1 MNRTRTS
8 KNAKRLLVWLL
19 LLTMVFGLL
28 PMAAF
33 ADETVVE
40 PVVSEEPVQEPTEPS
55 SEPTE
60 PSKPTEAPSEP
71 SEEPTQKPENIPEPE
86 QPGDAD
92 VIIEG
97 DEEQPE
103 DEGND
108 EVILDDYWLYPQPM
122 GISELAS
129 TNGFMKIFFLDCGR
143 KYFSVDNIKK
153 LIDNASAAGFNYIQL
168 AVGND
173 GLRFLLN
180 DMSLTVNG
188 TPYTTEQVSNAIKTG
203 NANYYN
209 FPVNEL
215 TQPEMDTIIA
225 YATEKKMG
233 VIPCVNTPGHMDAIL
248 SAATALTGTNCS
260 YNGSARTIDVTNATA
275 VAFTQALLQ
284 KYISY
289 FAGKGCQFFNMGA
302 DEYANDIYTEGSM
315 GFGNLQSAGKYSYYV
330 QYVNQVAAKIKAAGM
345 TPMAFN
351 DGIYF
356 NSNTWSGTFN
366 TGILI
371 CYWSSGWSG
380 YSPMPANTLKDKGF
394 SLVNTNG
401 SYYWVLGKADAQC
414 SAEKAAGFDKTA
426 FPGGTISDPSG
437 AMFCIWCDY
446 PGADTAEN
454 VVSSTAAT
462 IAAFGKTLPNPPT
475 SGGGESGGGSTG
487 GGESGGGSTG
497 GETQEPV
504 TVNLTVGG
512 ISTDYTPTGKV
523 DNPASIKTDDETIAK
538 ATVTAG
544 KKLVTSL
551 SPGTYYISRS
561 DNDSNP
567 TLKITLEAAGNDQ
580 YYLKRD
586 DSNYIYPNAT
596 LTWNGWNY
604 SAVSEK
610 KAVTVVNASN
620 DNGGFYFYRK
630 PNFNRIAYLEI
641 NESQFG
647 ATSAATSLYLYSVD
661 SETKVSFEG
670 VSVGTT
676 YCTVGDTR
684 YKIIVDYKQEP
695 VNAFVGGTTT
705 VAGVSGELDTTGL
718 KTDVATVTLAGNV
731 LTITGVGEGT
741 TSVIVGDTKYTIT
754 VTAEDLGAVTP
765 LTLEY
770 WITND
775 RPTYNGVNTLTINA
789 ADEGVATRKGVTVN
803 EVAPVTTERTKRELD
818 RWQARLLDVEL
829 ENNSTSGTEMQ
840 TNASGDDETLNGT
853 AFTKIRYWNGEWQVY
868 TNDWQKVD
876 RTKVTVDG
884 VTREKNQLVVY
895 YMEKFNINNANGES
909 ELNVNVSDWGTK
921 GDGSGDWGYNPED
934 SRCSVSVQI
943 VYEDNSTNP
952 VDTTAEKLKSKT
964 ILYGYWNQGRGLGTM
979 LFTGQQNYEIY
990 KVTAETGTMES
1001 TESGNY
1007 VTVTSFAWANNEKTV
1022 WEGEQQPSV
1031 SICNPTTNP
1040 SYESPYDNLAW
1051 NTSNYNKNNAIL
1063 IRVYVKAKVNA
1074 ASLTAHYID
1083 MKSDAE
1089 FYAVNYNVKDGTVF
1103 DSGFGMNN
1111 GELVNNTVTNYNGIQ
1126 QKVEAD
1132 LKKMP
1137 EIGAQYRY
1145 GNFKLES
1152 VKRSEDG
1159 KDVFLYYTFVTNKTF
1174 VVDFGIPLKIAPKD
1188 FDAGLENANLTKV
1201 EAPARTTYASIST
1214 DSEYN
1219 VIYRLTKT
1227 LDSNDV
1233 FSVKYFGTNTAGAH
1247 EAGYSVD
1254 IIPATSVY
1262 YEDNDSIVKFING
1275 TGKAEEAKW
1284 SIDRDDSNIDAAN
1297 VNQALEALG
1306 KKTNVYGFDQAYENS
1321 SKFSLGSARKV
1332 TVDNSMMVDSN
1343 AEWPTASFTFKGTG
1357 FDIISL
1363 TNNKSGTIFVDVV
1376 RTSDNQKVKG
1386 YIVDNYYGYKQ
1397 ENGTWV
1403 VDPSSAD
1410 TLYQIPV
1417 IKASGL
1423 DYNEYTVT
1431 VKVVYGAAADHT
1443 GAGSYSFWFDAFRV
1457 YNPMGL
1463 ENKYIEEYVKDNEGY
1478 PQYIKL
1484 RDQLLNN
1491 SASATKMLFIDGAA
1505 NASVAD
1511 YKNFGPNNEV
1521 YLAAGQAISFTIN
1534 GESVKSIQIGAK
1546 APNGAAVLNVNGAEI
1561 KTLDTATEMY
1571 YDITEQATKGS
1582 YKFTITNRGNNILSL
1597 TNIKITFGS
1606 NATASLAELGE
1617 DDAVQAVSLVRSLY
1631 AAPVVEPVEPFKPEH
1646 FEAKWSNNVRQGGR
1660 AVLTVK
1666 TSADVEQIIINGD
1679 IVVSNYKTRTERVG
1693 YGWNAERVTYHVFT
1707 YMISAQQSAEY
1718 SIVAV
1723 NGAGL
1728 MSEAVTARLTV
1739 RPKGPIKDWFDGL
1752 FGRWF

>member
-19 LLTMVFGLL
+19 VLTMVFSLL

-55 SEPTE
+55 SEP
-60 PSKPTEAPSEP
+60 SSEP
-71 SEEPTQKPENIPEPE
+71 SAEPSQEPETSPEPE
-86 QPGDAD
+86 QPGDA
-92 VIIEG
+92 VVTIEG

-103 DEGND
+103 DE
-108 EVILDDYWLYPQPM
+108 LDTAALVDYSGYQYSIVM
-122 GISELAS
+122 V
-129 TNGFMKIFFLDCGR
+129 DCGR
-143 KYFSVDNIKK
+143 KYYSVESINAI
-153 LIDNASAAGFNYIQL
+153 IDSASAAGMHYVML

-180 DMSLTVNG
+180 DMSLTVNSK
-188 TPYTTEQVSNAIKTG
+188 TYDSKSVSDAIHAANKAYDQSKSYNPYTLGDTSNEDVEELTESDMNAIMRH
-203 NANYYN
+203 ANDKG
-209 FPVNEL
+209 V
-215 TQPEMDTIIA
+215 QIIPL
-225 YATEKKMG
+225 
-233 VIPCVNTPGHMDAIL
+233 INTPGHMDSIL
-248 SAATALTGTNCS
+248 SAATALTGINCA
-260 YNGSARTIDVTNATA
+260 YNGSVRTIDVNNATA
-275 VAFTQALLQ
+275 VGFTQALLQ
-284 KYISY
+284 KYINY
-289 FAGKGCQFFNMGA
+289 FAGKGCKFFNMGA
-302 DEYANDIYTEGSM
+302 DEYANDTGNPSFNTGMYGS
-315 GFGNLQSAGKYSYYV
+315 FITYINTVAG
-330 QYVNQVAAKIKAAGM
+330 QIKAAGM

-351 DGIYF
+351 DGIYYA
-356 NSNTWSGTFN
+356 NREGYGTID
-366 TGILI
+366 TSILV
-371 CYWSSGWSG
+371 CYWSKGWPG
-380 YSPMPANTLKDKGF
+380 YNPAEVNYLINKGF
-394 SLVNTNG
+394 KVINTNG
-401 SYYWVLGKADAQC
+401 DYYWIVGGNKCTVDN
-414 SAEKAAGFDKTA
+414 AAKFKPEVFNGCTA
-426 FPGGTISDPSG
+426 TNENAKSIAG
-437 AMFCIWCDY
+437 AMFCIWSDEPNAMQCN
-446 PGADTAEN
+446 AVSNDTAKVIE
-454 VVSSTAAT
+454 S
-462 IAAFGKTLPNPPT
+462 FGGVLPETLAGSQHYNLTETTP
-475 SGGGESGGGSTG
+475 GGGETGGGSTG

-580 YYLKRD
+580 YYLKLD

-596 LTWNGWNY
+596 RTWSGWNY
-604 SAVSEK
+604 SATTGSEK
-610 KAVTVVNASN
+610 NAVTVVNASN
-620 DNGGFYFYRK
+620 GGFNFYRK
-630 PNFNRIAYLEI
+630 YSYFGTTTAYLRI
-641 NESQFG
+641 NGSEFG
-647 ATSAATSLYLYSVD
+647 ATSAVTSLYLYSVD

-676 YCTVGDTR
+676 YCTVGDTL
-684 YKIIVDYKQEP
+684 YKIIVDYKQET
-695 VNAFVGGTTT
+695 VNAFVGGTKT
-705 VAGVSGELDTTGL
+705 VENVSGKLDTNGLDTG
-718 KTDVATVTLAGNV
+718 VATVTLAGND

-754 VTAEDLGAVTP
+754 VTAEDLSAVTP

-775 RPTYNGVNTLTINA
+775 RPTYNGANTLTINA

-876 RTKVTVDG
+876 RTMVTVDG

-1188 FDAGLENANLTKV
+1188 FDAGLGNASLTKV

-1214 DSEYN
+1214 DNEYN

-1306 KKTNVYGFDQAYENS
+1306 TKTNVYGFDQAYENS

-1332 TVDNSMMVDSN
+1332 TVDNSMRVDSN

-1357 FDIISL
+1357 FD
-1363 TNNKSGTIFVDVV
+1363 
-1376 RTSDNQKVKG
+1376 
-1386 YIVDNYYGYKQ
+1386 
-1397 ENGTWV
+1397 
-1403 VDPSSAD
+1403 
-1410 TLYQIPV
+1410 
-1417 IKASGL
+1417 
-1423 DYNEYTVT
+1423 
-1431 VKVVYGAAADHT
+1431 
-1443 GAGSYSFWFDAFRV
+1443 
-1457 YNPMGL
+1457 M
-1463 ENKYIEEYVKDNEGY
+1463 
-1478 PQYIKL
+1478 
-1484 RDQLLNN
+1484 
-1491 SASATKMLFIDGAA
+1491 
-1505 NASVAD
+1505 
-1511 YKNFGPNNEV
+1511 
-1521 YLAAGQAISFTIN
+1521 
-1534 GESVKSIQIGAK
+1534 
-1546 APNGAAVLNVNGAEI
+1546 
-1561 KTLDTATEMY
+1561 
-1571 YDITEQATKGS
+1571 EQAKSMVLRTLIL
-1582 YKFTITNRGNNILSL
+1582 YPPRTIARPTSSM
-1597 TNIKITFGS
+1597 TVPFGS
-1606 NATASLAELGE
+1606 
-1617 DDAVQAVSLVRSLY
+1617 
-1631 AAPVVEPVEPFKPEH
+1631 
-1646 FEAKWSNNVRQGGR
+1646 
-1660 AVLTVK
+1660 
-1666 TSADVEQIIINGD
+1666 EQ
-1679 IVVSNYKTRTERVG
+1679 T
-1693 YGWNAERVTYHVFT
+1693 
-1707 YMISAQQSAEY
+1707 
-1718 SIVAV
+1718 
-1723 NGAGL
+1723 
-1728 MSEAVTARLTV
+1728 
-1739 RPKGPIKDWFDGL
+1739 
-1752 FGRWF
+1752 

>member
-19 LLTMVFGLL
+19 VLTMVFSLL

-55 SEPTE
+55 SEP
-60 PSKPTEAPSEP
+60 SSEP
-71 SEEPTQKPENIPEPE
+71 SAEPSQEPETSPEPE
-86 QPGDAD
+86 QPGDA
-92 VIIEG
+92 VVTIEG

-103 DEGND
+103 DE
-108 EVILDDYWLYPQPM
+108 LDTAALVDYSGYQYSIVM
-122 GISELAS
+122 V
-129 TNGFMKIFFLDCGR
+129 DCGR
-143 KYFSVDNIKK
+143 KYYSVESINAI
-153 LIDNASAAGFNYIQL
+153 IDSASAAGMHYVML

-180 DMSLTVNG
+180 DMSLTVNSK
-188 TPYTTEQVSNAIKTG
+188 TYDSKSVSDAIHAANKAYDQSKSYNPYTLGDTSNEDVEELTESDMNAIMRH
-203 NANYYN
+203 ANDKG
-209 FPVNEL
+209 V
-215 TQPEMDTIIA
+215 QIIPL
-225 YATEKKMG
+225 
-233 VIPCVNTPGHMDAIL
+233 INTPGHMDSIL
-248 SAATALTGTNCS
+248 SAATALTGINCA
-260 YNGSARTIDVTNATA
+260 YNGSVRTIDVNNATA
-275 VAFTQALLQ
+275 VGFTQALLQ
-284 KYISY
+284 KYINY
-289 FAGKGCQFFNMGA
+289 FAGKGCKFFNMGA
-302 DEYANDIYTEGSM
+302 DEYANDTGNPSFNTGMYGS
-315 GFGNLQSAGKYSYYV
+315 FITYINTVAG
-330 QYVNQVAAKIKAAGM
+330 QIKAAGM

-351 DGIYF
+351 DGIYYA
-356 NSNTWSGTFN
+356 NREGYGTID
-366 TGILI
+366 TSILV
-371 CYWSSGWSG
+371 CYWSKGWPG
-380 YSPMPANTLKDKGF
+380 YNPAEVNYLINKGF
-394 SLVNTNG
+394 KVINTNG
-401 SYYWVLGKADAQC
+401 DYYWIVGGNKCTVDN
-414 SAEKAAGFDKTA
+414 AAKFKPEVFNGCTA
-426 FPGGTISDPSG
+426 TNENAKSIAG
-437 AMFCIWCDY
+437 AMFCIWSDEPNAMQCN
-446 PGADTAEN
+446 AVSNDTAKVIE
-454 VVSSTAAT
+454 S
-462 IAAFGKTLPNPPT
+462 FGGVLPETLAGSQHYNLTETTP
-475 SGGGESGGGSTG
+475 GGGETGGGSTG

-580 YYLKRD
+580 YYLKLD

-596 LTWNGWNY
+596 RTWSGWNY
-604 SAVSEK
+604 SATTGSEK
-610 KAVTVVNASN
+610 NAVTVVNASN
-620 DNGGFYFYRK
+620 GGFNFYRK
-630 PNFNRIAYLEI
+630 YSYFGTTTAYLRI
-641 NESQFG
+641 NGSEFG
-647 ATSAATSLYLYSVD
+647 ATSAVTSLYLYSVD

-676 YCTVGDTR
+676 YCTVGDTL
-684 YKIIVDYKQEP
+684 YKIIVDYKQET
-695 VNAFVGGTTT
+695 VNAFVGGTKT
-705 VAGVSGELDTTGL
+705 VENVSGKLDTNGLDTG
-718 KTDVATVTLAGNV
+718 VATVTLAGND

-754 VTAEDLGAVTP
+754 VTAEDLSAVTP

-775 RPTYNGVNTLTINA
+775 RPTYNGANTLTINA

-876 RTKVTVDG
+876 RTMVTVDG

-1188 FDAGLENANLTKV
+1188 FDAGLGNASLTKV

-1214 DSEYN
+1214 DNEYN

-1306 KKTNVYGFDQAYENS
+1306 TKTNVYGFDRAYENS
-1321 SKFSLGSARKV
+1321 SKFSLGGARKV

-1363 TNNKSGTIFVDVV
+1363 TNNQSGTIFVDVV

-1491 SASATKMLFIDGAA
+1491 SASATKMLFIDGAEK
-1505 NASVAD
+1505 ASVAD

-1521 YLAAGQAISFTIN
+1521 YLADGQAISFTIN

-1546 APNGAAVLNVNGAEI
+1546 APNGAAVLNVNGTVI

-1582 YKFTITNRGNNILSL
+1582 YKFTITNNGNNILSL

-1617 DDAVQAVSLVRSLY
+1617 DDAVQAVAMVRALY

-1666 TSADVEQIIINGD
+1666 TSADVEEIIINGD

-1693 YGWNAERVTYHVFT
+1693 YGRNAERVTYHVFT

-1718 SIVAV
+1718 SVVAV

-1739 RPKGPIKDWFDGL
+1739 RPKSPIKDWFDGL

>member
-8 KNAKRLLVWLL
+8 KNAKRLLVWL

-40 PVVSEEPVQEPTEPS
+40 PVVSEEPVQETEPS
-55 SEPTE
+55 SEPSAE
-60 PSKPTEAPSEP
+60 PSQEP
-71 SEEPTQKPENIPEPE
+71 ETIPEPE

-97 DEEQPE
+97 DEELEEAALTNNDVADVTLE
-103 DEGND
+103 DK
-108 EVILDDYWLYPQPM
+108 WLNPSSSGSYN
-122 GISELAS
+122 G
-129 TNGFMKIFFLDCGR
+129 GFMKIFFLDCGR
-143 KYFSVDNIKK
+143 KYFSVENIKK

-248 SAATALTGTNCS
+248 SAASSLTGTDCTFNS
-260 YNGSARTIDVTNATA
+260 SKTTIDVTNATA
-275 VAFTQALLQ
+275 VEFTQALLQ

-315 GFGNLQSAGKYSYYV
+315 GFGELTRLGQYKYYI
-330 QYVNQVAAKIKAAGM
+330 QYVNQVAAKVREAGM
-345 TPMAFN
+345 YPMMFN
-351 DGIYF
+351 DGVYF
-356 NSNTWSGTFN
+356 NGDTLSGTFN
-366 TGILI
+366 KSII
-371 CYWSSGWSG
+371 VCYWSSGWGG
-380 YSPMPANTLKDKGF
+380 YSSMKPTDLVKNGYKV
-394 SLVNTNG
+394 VNTHG
-401 SYYWVLGKADAQC
+401 DYYWVLGKGQC
-414 SAEKAAGFDKTA
+414 TAEKASQFKIREFMADTLNE
-426 FPGGTISDPSG
+426 DPSG

-475 SGGGESGGGSTG
+475 TG
-487 GGESGGGSTG
+487 GGTTEPEKPDPANKTINLKVGDTATETVDGSYADVTTDDSDIAKVDPKVSDKPGTGTYTKVSKGEGTFFVSKNSAVTAEPPVTLTFEDAGNGMYYIKNGNEYVYPKWTYDWGSKYSVGLGKKEVDVNTSGKDGGYTISCSYTGSLTGSTYTAYLSYDNNG
-497 GETQEPV
+497 
-504 TVNLTVGG
+504 NLTAQ
-512 ISTDYTPTGKV
+512 S
-523 DNPASIKTDDETIAK
+523 SHAK
-538 ATVTAG
+538 
-544 KKLVTSL
+544 
-551 SPGTYYISRS
+551 
-561 DNDSNP
+561 
-567 TLKITLEAAGNDQ
+567 
-580 YYLKRD
+580 
-586 DSNYIYPNAT
+586 
-596 LTWNGWNY
+596 
-604 SAVSEK
+604 
-610 KAVTVVNASN
+610 
-620 DNGGFYFYRK
+620 
-630 PNFNRIAYLEI
+630 
-641 NESQFG
+641 
-647 ATSAATSLYLYSVD
+647 LYLY
-661 SETKVSFEG
+661 TKTDLEKQTTLTFTG
-670 VSVGTT
+670 VAPGTT
-676 YCTVGDTR
+676 YCTVGDTK
-684 YKIIVDYKQEP
+684 YKIVVDYKQE
-695 VNAFVGGTTT
+695 NISAYVGGTKT
-705 VAGVSGELDTTGL
+705 VENVSGKLDTNGLDTG
-718 KTDVATVTLAGNV
+718 VATVTLAGNV
-731 LTITGVGEGT
+731 LTITGVSEGN

-754 VTAEDLGAVTP
+754 VTAEDLSAVTP

-876 RTKVTVDG
+876 RTMVTVDG

-934 SRCSVSVQI
+934 SHCSVSVQI

-1214 DSEYN
+1214 DNEYN

-1284 SIDRDDSNIDAAN
+1284 SIDRDNSNIDAAN

-1332 TVDNSMMVDSN
+1332 TVDNSMRVDSN

-1363 TNNKSGTIFVDVV
+1363 TNNQSGTIFVDVV

-1403 VDPSSAD
+1403 VDPNSAD

-1443 GAGSYSFWFDAFRV
+1443 GKGSYSFWFDAFRV

-1491 SASATKMLFIDGAA
+1491 SASATKMLFIDGAE

-1582 YKFTITNRGNNILSL
+1582 YKFTITNTGNNILSL
-1597 TNIKITFGS
+1597 TNIKITFDS
-1606 NATASLAELGE
+1606 NATASLAELGG

-1666 TSADVEQIIINGD
+1666 TSADVEEIIINGD

-1718 SIVAV
+1718 SVVAV
-1723 NGAGL
+1723 NEAGL
-1728 MSEAVTARLTV
+1728 MSEAVAARLTV

>member
-8 KNAKRLLVWLL
+8 KNAKRLLVWL

-40 PVVSEEPVQEPTEPS
+40 PVVSEEPVQETEPS
-55 SEPTE
+55 SEPSAE
-60 PSKPTEAPSEP
+60 PSQEP
-71 SEEPTQKPENIPEPE
+71 ETIPEPE

-97 DEEQPE
+97 DEELEEAALTNNDVADVTLE
-103 DEGND
+103 DK
-108 EVILDDYWLYPQPM
+108 WLNPSSSGSYN
-122 GISELAS
+122 G
-129 TNGFMKIFFLDCGR
+129 GFMKIFFLDCGR
-143 KYFSVDNIKK
+143 KYFSVENIKK

-248 SAATALTGTNCS
+248 SAASSLTGTDCTFNS
-260 YNGSARTIDVTNATA
+260 SKTTIDVTNATA
-275 VAFTQALLQ
+275 VEFTQALLQ

-315 GFGNLQSAGKYSYYV
+315 GFGELTRLGQYKYYI
-330 QYVNQVAAKIKAAGM
+330 QYVNQVAAKVREAGM
-345 TPMAFN
+345 YPMMFN
-351 DGIYF
+351 DGVYF
-356 NSNTWSGTFN
+356 NGDTLSGTFN
-366 TGILI
+366 KSII
-371 CYWSSGWSG
+371 VCYWSSGWGG
-380 YSPMPANTLKDKGF
+380 YSSMKPTDLVKNGYKV
-394 SLVNTNG
+394 VNTHG
-401 SYYWVLGKADAQC
+401 DYYWVLGKGQC
-414 SAEKAAGFDKTA
+414 TAEKASQFKIREFMADTLNE
-426 FPGGTISDPSG
+426 DPSG

-475 SGGGESGGGSTG
+475 TG
-487 GGESGGGSTG
+487 GGTTEPEKPDPANKTINLKVGDTATETVDGSYADVTTDDSDIAKVDPKVSDKPGTGTYTKVSKGEGTFFVSKNSAVTAEPPVTLTFEDAGNGMYYIKNGNEYVYPKWTYDWGSKYSVGLGKKEVDVNTSGKDGGYTISCSYTGSLTGSTYTAYLSYDNNG
-497 GETQEPV
+497 
-504 TVNLTVGG
+504 NLTAQ
-512 ISTDYTPTGKV
+512 S
-523 DNPASIKTDDETIAK
+523 SHAK
-538 ATVTAG
+538 
-544 KKLVTSL
+544 
-551 SPGTYYISRS
+551 
-561 DNDSNP
+561 
-567 TLKITLEAAGNDQ
+567 
-580 YYLKRD
+580 
-586 DSNYIYPNAT
+586 
-596 LTWNGWNY
+596 
-604 SAVSEK
+604 
-610 KAVTVVNASN
+610 
-620 DNGGFYFYRK
+620 
-630 PNFNRIAYLEI
+630 
-641 NESQFG
+641 
-647 ATSAATSLYLYSVD
+647 LYLY
-661 SETKVSFEG
+661 TKTDLEKQTTLTFTG
-670 VSVGTT
+670 VAPGTT
-676 YCTVGDTR
+676 YCTVGDTK
-684 YKIIVDYKQEP
+684 YKIVVDYKQE
-695 VNAFVGGTTT
+695 NISAYVGGTKT
-705 VAGVSGELDTTGL
+705 VENVSGKLDTNGLDTG
-718 KTDVATVTLAGNV
+718 VATVTLAGNV
-731 LTITGVGEGT
+731 LTITGVSEGN

-754 VTAEDLGAVTP
+754 VTAEDLSAVTP

-876 RTKVTVDG
+876 RTMVTVDG

-1214 DSEYN
+1214 DNEYN

-1284 SIDRDDSNIDAAN
+1284 SIDRDNSNIDVAN

-1332 TVDNSMMVDSN
+1332 TVDNSMRVDSN

-1363 TNNKSGTIFVDVV
+1363 TNNQSGTIFVDVV

-1403 VDPSSAD
+1403 VDPNSAD

-1443 GAGSYSFWFDAFRV
+1443 GKGSYSFWFDAFRV

-1491 SASATKMLFIDGAA
+1491 SASATKMLFIDGAE

-1582 YKFTITNRGNNILSL
+1582 YKFTITNTGNNILSL
-1597 TNIKITFGS
+1597 TNIKITFDS
-1606 NATASLAELGE
+1606 NATASLAELGG

-1631 AAPVVEPVEPFKPEH
+1631 AAPVVEPVEPFKPDH

-1693 YGWNAERVTYHVFT
+1693 YGRNAERVTYHVFT
-1707 YMISAQQSAEY
+1707 YMINAQQSAEY
-1718 SIVAV
+1718 SVVAV
-1723 NGAGL
+1723 NEAGL
-1728 MSEAVTARLTV
+1728 MSEAVAARLTV